1 MKKLLFW
8 GCHPHGRR
16 NRTSGLVETCTD
28 KASARMWRLLH
39 PAHMPLTSESTCL
52 SPTSMGQGCALLS
65 QEVLQATW
73 QQERRMNNGTQ
84 QQNGQHASRQQ
95 PCKPS
100 WLARGFSKILYL
112 LLCFINQQAY
122 WKRECREDIPSS
134 SSATV
139 GL

>member
-1 MKKLLFW
+1 MEEGTEQEGWWKPALTL
-8 GCHPHGRR
+8 
-16 NRTSGLVETCTD
+16 
-28 KASARMWRLLH
+28 KASAQMWRLLH
-39 PAHMPLTSESTCL
+39 PIHTPLTNESTCL

-65 QEVLQATW
+65 QEVLQVTW

-112 LLCFINQQAY
+112 SPCFINQQAY
-122 WKRECREDIPSS
+122 WKRKCREDIPSS

>member
-1 MKKLLFW
+1 MEEGTEQEGWWKPALTL
-8 GCHPHGRR
+8 
-16 NRTSGLVETCTD
+16 
-28 KASARMWRLLH
+28 KASAQMWRLLPPVH
-39 PAHMPLTSESTCL
+39 KPLTSESTCL

-65 QEVLQATW
+65 QEVLQVTW

-112 LLCFINQQAY
+112 SLCFINQQAY
-122 WKRECREDIPSS
+122 WKRKCREDIPSS